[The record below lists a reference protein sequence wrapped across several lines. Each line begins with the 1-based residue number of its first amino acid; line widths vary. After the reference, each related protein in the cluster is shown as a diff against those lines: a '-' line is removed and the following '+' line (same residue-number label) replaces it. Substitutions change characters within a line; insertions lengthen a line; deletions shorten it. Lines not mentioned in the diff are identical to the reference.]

1 MCLPLFEW
9 TRVYATS
16 ARASTERRSLT
27 RSGRSPSFRGMAGL
41 TYRDAGVD
49 IEAGEQL
56 VERIK
61 PLAQSTHS
69 QYVLGSLGGF
79 AGLCSIPSD
88 IEDPI
93 LVSGTDGVGTKLKLA
108 FELERHDTIG
118 IDLVAMC
125 VNDIITVG
133 AKPLFFLDYFA
144 TSKLDVDQGEAVVRG
159 IAEGCRQ
166 SECALIG
173 GETAELPGF
182 YAAGEYD
189 LAGFA
194 VGVVSRKRIIDGKAT
209 KLGDKVVGIASS
221 GLHSNGFSLARRV
234 LIEGDARLSLQSDFG
249 PLGTLGDALLRPTRI
264 YVKAARIALEHG
276 VHAMCHITGGGLP
289 ENLPRVT
296 PEGLGV
302 AIDAGAWTVDPV
314 FALIQERGAV
324 ADAEMRRTF
333 NMGVGFTMVV
343 APSRAKQLVD
353 ALNASG
359 ERAFLMGEIVDHEGV
374 SFSS

>member
-1 MCLPLFEW
+1 
-9 TRVYATS
+9 
-16 ARASTERRSLT
+16 
-27 RSGRSPSFRGMAGL
+27 MAGL

-69 QYVLGSLGGF
+69 EHVLGSLGGF
-79 AGLCSIPSD
+79 AGLCALPDD

-108 FELERHDTIG
+108 FELDRHDTIG

-133 AKPLFFLDYFA
+133 ARPLFFLDYFA
-144 TSKLDVDQGEAVVRG
+144 TSKLDVDQGEAVVTG

-166 SECALIG
+166 AECALLG

-194 VGVVSRKRIIDGKAT
+194 VGVVSRKRIIDGKAVRP
-209 KLGDKVVGIASS
+209 GDRLIGIASS
-221 GLHSNGFSLARRV
+221 GLHSNGFSLARRA
-234 LIEGDARLSLQSDFG
+234 LLGGDGPLSLNDPFESG
-249 PLGTLGDALLRPTRI
+249 GTLGDALLRPTRI
-264 YVKAARIALEHG
+264 YAKAATVALAHDA
-276 VHAMCHITGGGLP
+276 HAMCHITGGGLS
-289 ENLPRVT
+289 ENLPRVI
-296 PEGLGV
+296 PEGLGI
-302 AIDAGAWTVDPV
+302 AIDPRSWTPDPL
-314 FALIQERGAV
+314 FALIQKRGGV
-324 ADAEMRRTF
+324 ANAEMRRTF
-333 NMGVGFTMVV
+333 NMGVGFTIVV
-343 APSRAKQLVD
+343 DPDRTVALVD
-353 ALNASG
+353 ALDSSG
-359 ERAFLMGEIVDHEGV
+359 EHAFVMGEVVDREGV
-374 SFSS
+374 SFSA

>member
-1 MCLPLFEW
+1 MCSSGPEC

-16 ARASTERRSLT
+16 PRPSTKRRSLT
-27 RSGRSPSFRGMAGL
+27 RPNRSPSFRGMAGL

-49 IEAGEQL
+49 IKAGEQL

-61 PLAQSTHS
+61 PLAQSTRSEH
-69 QYVLGSLGGF
+69 VLGSLGGF
-79 AGLCSIPSD
+79 AGLCSLPSD
-88 IEDPI
+88 IEDPV

-108 FELERHDTIG
+108 FELGRHDTIG

-133 AKPLFFLDYFA
+133 ARPLFFLDYFA
-144 TSKLDVDQGEAVVRG
+144 TSKLDVDQGEAVVKG

-166 SECALIG
+166 AECALLG

-182 YAAGEYD
+182 YASGEYD

-194 VGVVSRKRIIDGKAT
+194 VGVVSRKSIIDGKAT
-209 KLGDKVVGIASS
+209 RPGDLVVGVASS
-221 GLHSNGFSLARRV
+221 GLHSNGFSLARHA
-234 LIEGDARLSLQSDFG
+234 LLDGDEPLSLDDAFDG
-249 PLGTLGDALLRPTRI
+249 GETLGDALLRPTRI
-264 YVKAARIALEHG
+264 YVKAARIGLEHG

-296 PEGLGV
+296 PEGLGI
-302 AIDAGAWTVDPV
+302 AIDSSSWTPGPV
-314 FALIQERGAV
+314 FALIQERGGV

-333 NMGVGFTMVV
+333 NLGVGFTMVV
-343 APSRAKQLVD
+343 APERASSLVD

-359 ERAFLMGEIVDHEGV
+359 ERAFVMGEVTNREGV
-374 SFSS
+374 SFSA

>member
-1 MCLPLFEW
+1 
-9 TRVYATS
+9 
-16 ARASTERRSLT
+16 
-27 RSGRSPSFRGMAGL
+27 MAGL

-49 IEAGEQL
+49 IEAGEEL

-61 PLAQSTHS
+61 PLAQATRSEH
-69 QYVLGSLGGF
+69 VLGSLGGF

-133 AKPLFFLDYFA
+133 ARPLFFLDYFA
-144 TSKLDVDQGEAVVRG
+144 TSKLDVDQGEAVVKG

-166 SECALIG
+166 AECALLG

-182 YAAGEYD
+182 YATGEYD

-194 VGVVSRKRIIDGKAT
+194 VGVVGRKQIIDGTAT
-209 KLGDKVVGIASS
+209 RVGDKLIGIASS

-234 LIEGDARLSLQSDFG
+234 LVDGDAPLSLHAPFEAD
-249 PLGTLGDALLRPTRI
+249 GTLGDALLQPTRI
-264 YVKAARIALEHG
+264 YVKAARIALEHD

-296 PEGLGV
+296 PKGLGIQV
-302 AIDAGAWTVDPV
+302 DPSAWTVDPI
-314 FALIQERGAV
+314 FSLIQKRGAV

-333 NMGVGFTMVV
+333 NMGVGFTMVA
-343 APSRAKQLVD
+343 APDRAAALVL
-353 ALNASG
+353 ALQSAG
-359 ERAFLMGEIVDHEGV
+359 ERAFIMGEVVDRDGV

>member
-1 MCLPLFEW
+1 
-9 TRVYATS
+9 
-16 ARASTERRSLT
+16 LT
-27 RSGRSPSFRGMAGL
+27 RPNRSPSFRGMAGL

-61 PLAQSTHS
+61 PLAQSTRSEH
-69 QYVLGSLGGF
+69 VLGSLGGF
-79 AGLCSIPSD
+79 AGLCSLPSD
-88 IEDPI
+88 IEDPV

-108 FELERHDTIG
+108 FELGRHDTIG

-133 AKPLFFLDYFA
+133 ARPLFFLDYFA
-144 TSKLDVDQGEAVVRG
+144 TSKLDVDQGEAVVKG

-166 SECALIG
+166 AECALLG

-182 YAAGEYD
+182 YASGEYD

-194 VGVVSRKRIIDGKAT
+194 VGVVSRKSIIDGKAAR
-209 KLGDKVVGIASS
+209 LGDQVVGVASS
-221 GLHSNGFSLARRV
+221 GLHSNGFSLARRA
-234 LIEGDARLSLQSDFG
+234 LLDGDAPLSLHDAFEAG
-249 PLGTLGDALLRPTRI
+249 GTLGDALLRPTRI

-296 PEGLGV
+296 PKGLGI
-302 AIDAGAWTVDPV
+302 AIDLGSWTPGPL
-314 FALIQERGAV
+314 FALIQERGGV

-343 APSRAKQLVD
+343 APERTSSLVD

-359 ERAFLMGEIVDHEGV
+359 EHAFVIGEVTDREGV
-374 SFSS
+374 SFSA

>member
-1 MCLPLFEW
+1 
-9 TRVYATS
+9 
-16 ARASTERRSLT
+16 
-27 RSGRSPSFRGMAGL
+27 MAGL

-49 IEAGEQL
+49 IKAGEQL

-61 PLAQSTHS
+61 PLAQSTRSEH
-69 QYVLGSLGGF
+69 VLGSLGGF
-79 AGLCSIPSD
+79 AGLCSLPSD
-88 IEDPI
+88 IDEPV

-133 AKPLFFLDYFA
+133 ARPLFFLDYFA
-144 TSKLDVDQGEAVVRG
+144 TSKLDVDQGEAVVKG
-159 IAEGCRQ
+159 IAAGCRQ
-166 SECALIG
+166 AECALLG

-194 VGVVSRKRIIDGKAT
+194 VGVVSRKRIIDGKAVR
-209 KLGDKVVGIASS
+209 LGDRVVGLASS

-234 LIEGDARLSLQSDFG
+234 LFDGEGPLSLRDPFESG
-249 PLGTLGDALLRPTRI
+249 ETLGDTLLEPTRI
-264 YVKAARIALEHG
+264 YVKAARIALEHD

-296 PEGLGV
+296 PEGLGIV
-302 AIDAGAWTVDPV
+302 IDPSSWTPAPI
-314 FALIQERGAV
+314 FASIQKRGSV

-343 APSRAKQLVD
+343 APEHAEALVD

-359 ERAFLMGEIVDHEGV
+359 ERAFVMGEVTDSDGV
-374 SFSS
+374 SFSE

>member
-1 MCLPLFEW
+1 MTGPK
-9 TRVYATS
+9 
-16 ARASTERRSLT
+16 
-27 RSGRSPSFRGMAGL
+27 RSPSFRGMAGL
-41 TYRDAGVD
+41 SYRDAGVD

-61 PLAQSTHS
+61 PLAQSTRSEH
-69 QYVLGSLGGF
+69 VLGSLGGF
-79 AGLCSIPSD
+79 AGLCSLPND
-88 IEDPI
+88 IEDPV

-125 VNDIITVG
+125 VNDIITLG
-133 AKPLFFLDYFA
+133 ARPLFFLDYFA
-144 TSKLDVDQGEAVVRG
+144 TSKLDVDQGEAVVKG

-166 SECALIG
+166 AECALLG

-182 YAAGEYD
+182 YASGEYD

-194 VGVVSRKRIIDGKAT
+194 VGVVARKRIIDGKAT
-209 KLGDKVVGIASS
+209 RLGDHVVGVASS
-221 GLHSNGFSLARRV
+221 GLHSNGFSLVRRA
-234 LIEGDARLSLQSDFG
+234 LLDGDAPLSLHDPFDSR
-249 PLGTLGDALLRPTRI
+249 GTLGDALLRPTRI
-264 YVKAARIALEHG
+264 YVGAARIALEHD

-296 PEGLGV
+296 REGLGI
-302 AIDAGAWTVDPV
+302 AIDLSSWTPEPI
-314 FALIQERGAV
+314 FALIQKRGGIS
-324 ADAEMRRTF
+324 DTEMRRTF

-343 APSRAKQLVD
+343 DPERTADLVD

-359 ERAFLMGEIVDHEGV
+359 ERAFVMGEVIDREGV
-374 SFSS
+374 SFSA